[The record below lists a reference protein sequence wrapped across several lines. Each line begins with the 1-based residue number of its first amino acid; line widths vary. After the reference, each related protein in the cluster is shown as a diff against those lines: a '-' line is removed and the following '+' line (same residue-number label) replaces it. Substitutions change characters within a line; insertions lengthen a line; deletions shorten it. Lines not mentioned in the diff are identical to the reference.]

1 MNSRLIFSVAALFA
15 LLLAPLARAQYDLK
29 ATNANLLY
37 MGTSANPTLNFP
49 TGSNNGTYPVTAA
62 SMYRGVGTVA
72 GASGPIKQ
80 TTISATYTKQ
90 YPANTAKTL
99 VAARTSFGTTFASG
113 VPRYGLGDTITPPLT
128 QTDGITAAAAGYW
141 RQMPVAAGESISNRV
156 VAANVTV
163 STSSTASTSVTVA
176 SVPTALTVGSTLL
189 GRTVSTI
196 VGTTLTLSGNANA
209 TVTTATQKP
218 FISPAATVVP
228 VAVIAVSVNNSS
240 TTSTK
245 VTVDSVPAQ
254 LIVGV
259 TLLGEP
265 VTKIESNTIT
275 LAANAH
281 QTISTSTA
289 VSALP
294 IATYYYSPHAEQVF
308 ASQSGMAKVIW
319 VTAAITAN
327 GGYETLDDSFAVSSN
342 TSKNLRTIY
351 WTEASFDGPVV
362 PVVGGGITTVNPIY
376 NTVVPKAVATEVE
389 VPGYNPMADNLSTLS
404 YSNTA
409 GRGGLHAYNVEGRIV
424 IEYLGQIRAS
434 GGIYQCL
441 GIEVVD
447 LVRSPATNYVTI
459 NLGQKLAP
467 HNGDSSLTASPSL
480 STMLNSDC
488 YGSIA
493 NAKGGVDYYA
503 EKQTSLANAPD
514 DGTPASGATA
524 YDKVCFYWMEMGS
537 LGIQWPKFQDRYW
550 QRWSPKLSDY
560 AHYTV
565 DASGSTA
572 DTGVSF
578 SSGGISPELIAQD
591 SITAEAQ
598 IDNTTQRFFVKFD
611 TADGFNRSLLKFSS
625 NTGVWYQPVY
635 TQADTRQQVLAATAN
650 ATTTV
655 TVPSVTSLEV
665 GMVVTGTGISG
676 TATLVSITDG
686 THVVLS
692 QTVSTSA
699 TLTFTVQS
707 DVLSPIS
714 STVYVGDRLVPP
726 AGHELGGY
734 ISQGTGYYPAGYIN
748 PFVSG
753 VAAANLGAIIP
764 VNAVPGN
771 NVLKVRW
778 FKKVTAPS
786 ASFSDFYV
794 PGKFG
799 TYTVSY
805 PTAPLQIVIA
815 QGVGTGDLNP
825 DEAAGS
831 VYYQNNSANAG
842 YNPNEEHALLI
853 GTRAYALRDDLNI
866 YPSVSGYLAAKYTS
880 DPYVLLA
887 YTNSTDGRPAIHA
900 YQVLRNNATYDF
912 SYTAT
917 AGTLLGKPYPLPL
930 MPEPVVATTGSK
942 DTEIPN
948 GDLPANTNSNVRSS
962 MAYTNFTFKDRKGF
976 SWVHRGPHDAAKV
989 LSSKPNGTSTVT
1001 VASTSLSVGM
1011 AVTGTGITGTATIT
1025 SIPDTTHVVL
1035 SQTVAT
1041 SASKSWTYTAA
1052 FLMKLYYLSRDGFY
1066 IPGATSQPAADT
1078 VLPFLRNAARSG
1090 QTLST
1095 SEAATSSGATDEPL
1109 AIIYRPA
1116 WPTDAP
1122 QLMVGETLA
1131 LPKYGL
1137 PQVRGQS
1144 SAEVYYQQS
1153 IAKDTTASL
1162 TKASVTLVDPTREK
1176 TVAIDASG
1184 VALTK
1189 LPTSIATSTSA
1200 GKTYFQGLPPHL
1212 QQRFYFDPLRGTK
1225 GTLVFK
1231 GVFHDEAAGE
1241 KYFDLNLLSA
1251 ADSALL
1257 KGLVVSTDT
1266 DKTKWDNAINK
1277 MKTTM
1282 QTFIADPSKLGTFK
1296 VDSYWDVFAVP
1307 ANASATTVAN
1317 GSTASLLP
1325 RSIAEIQSWTTTKS
1339 TANGPTLA
1347 TVGHSDT
1354 AVDSYAVTATGQGTG
1369 YVTMVFGNGVAFT
1382 PQADPLQVKVFKV
1395 ADQLYTGDLKVIT
1408 SSNPLDE
1415 QVTLRHSADFAGR
1428 PEDYDFQWRWAT
1440 GEASA
1445 PATYSYTI
1453 ATQVGDATAA
1463 TDLWYKVSDPGALLP
1478 SDAQYAAAT
1487 TAVQCPRSEV
1497 VRPATYTDAEIAA
1510 NHPSLVFKSTTG
1522 VNFSTG
1528 VPGSIY
1534 FSANLG
1540 NYDGCV
1546 LYVNGQAAL
1555 AYNAPSPQFA
1565 SVSAATGLTVAGL
1578 SKQFSVEPRYFIVG
1592 VNRIEV
1598 AVYSTA
1604 DVGASSSLNFKIE
1617 SMVETDNVATG
1628 STWQTP
1634 TTGDTNTAV
1643 VGGKSTNPFGGPTFV
1658 LNDRWFTVRYR
1669 PKLTSANVLTVGKAN
1684 QDAVAWSRW
1693 TPPQFTEGWI
1703 KRVLAAINPYEQRV
1717 KDLYSNAISTNVSV
1731 ITQAGTRWEG
1741 DVALTMDNIN
1751 STGLISI
1758 YETVLNRAKAMSI
1771 DATPGVN
1778 DPDTNNA
1785 LILAAGYLNDL
1796 YTILGNEAYADAAN
1810 PTISIND
1817 SSSAAEVN
1825 TSRFSF
1831 EGQVASSLDEE
1842 LALLRGRDD
1851 SISPGVRTTPAYNR
1865 LYWNYTHGI
1874 SSGEAIYATNYNI
1887 KEKTGSTTANGVI
1900 DESDAQNM
1908 FPQGHGDAYGHYLT
1922 ALTGYYRL
1930 LHNANFTW
1938 TPRAEAV
1945 TVLGQAV
1952 TVDFQD
1958 ERKFAAAANNVART
1972 SQQICALTYRQNY
1985 KDDAAGGW
1993 TQFRDSTPLNAAT
2006 GVTRHWA
2013 LDEEVSRGA
2022 QGALLHWAMAN
2033 ALLPDVD
2040 TYHSG
2045 VQKIDRTTVPEIGE
2059 LASAIDTFQTTLDN
2073 ASSRLN
2079 PLGLSPG
2086 SIAFDI
2092 DPYFASSLGQELSRY
2107 QGQSQFLQL
2116 YDRSLRSL
2124 NNAAGAFNQAAVM
2137 SRSLRNQEDQVD
2149 DYTNSISEQESSY
2162 VNQLIEIFG
2171 RPYQGEVGPG
2181 KTYDTTYNGPD
2192 LEHWYVVDRPFAA
2205 TPLMMVDTSSPSG
2218 MTASVR
2224 VRTSV
2229 GRTDFTGGSI
2239 QDIISAKNN
2248 NTQLVS
2254 VTVTPNQ
2261 FIQFSDQ
2268 FMTGMGTRPETGELQ
2283 TALLDA
2289 QLAYLEMRSALLGSV
2304 KAEREFQRES
2314 NLVLQELDVA
2324 VTQRNM
2330 AIANSTLKL
2339 VTAAIKNA
2347 SEYAEAVIDEAKP
2360 KAQSTADAIA
2370 EFFPRVVGVDNDA
2383 TAPAR
2388 GTVKTAAVISN
2399 SILTMAKLGNKNLW
2413 RMVDYASLVKD
2424 EAYTLA
2430 MADIAKKL
2438 DMQQQVYEFEV
2449 KFRDLTQQID
2459 GLQGPMVRMQQ
2470 ANQNVVNVLAK
2481 ANRVLTERETFR
2493 MRAGAIIQGYRTKD
2507 VTFRLFRNEALEQ
2520 YRSLFDLASR
2530 YTYLSA
2536 KAYDFET
2543 ALLGSAT
2550 GQKVFDR
2557 IVAARSLGDLTGG
2570 VPQATVS
2577 TLGDAGLAGTMA
2589 QLNADFSVA
2598 EGRLGINN
2606 PDYYGTVFSLRQELF
2621 RIQDDP
2627 DQTSDDD
2634 AWKQTLE
2641 QHVVSNVMNDADV
2654 VMHCRNIQK
2663 TSGTAVPGII
2673 IPFSSTIEHGKNF
2686 FGLDLAA
2693 FDHAYSASSYATK
2706 ISNAGIVFPGYLGMD
2721 ASISDPLVTT
2731 RDPATSLSATPYV
2744 YLIPCGN
2751 DTMRAPPLG
2760 DMGEVRT
2767 WSVQDQALPLP
2778 YNLGASAFNSNQFFN
2793 ANGTLNEQPWV
2804 IRKHQAFRAV
2814 GNAAL
2819 FQAGAPPLEFSSNRL
2834 IARSAWNSR
2843 WKIIIPA
2850 YTLSAAEQDG
2860 LNRFVSSVTDI
2871 QLYLRTYSH
2880 SGN

>member
-1 MNSRLIFSVAALFA
+1 MF
-15 LLLAPLARAQYDLK
+15 
-29 ATNANLLY
+29 
-37 MGTSANPTLNFP
+37 
-49 TGSNNGTYPVTAA
+49 
-62 SMYRGVGTVA
+62 RGVGAVA

-80 TTISATYTKQ
+80 TTIPATYSSQ
-90 YPANTAKTL
+90 YPANTAKTI
-99 VAARTSFGTTFASG
+99 VAARTTFGSTYASG
-113 VPRYGLGDTITPPLT
+113 VPRYGLGDTILPPLT
-128 QTDGITAAAAGYW
+128 QTDGITPAASGYW
-141 RQMPVAAGESISNRV
+141 RQRPVAAGETINNRV

-163 STSSTASTSVTVA
+163 SSSSTATTSVTVA
-176 SVPTALTVGSTLL
+176 SVPSALTLGSTLL

-196 VGTTLTLSGNANA
+196 SGTTLTLSGVANA
-209 TVTTATQKP
+209 TITAATQKA
-218 FISPAATVVP
+218 FVSPAASVVP
-228 VAVIAVSVNNSS
+228 VAVISVSVSNSS
-240 TTSTK
+240 ATSNK
-245 VTVDSVPAQ
+245 VTVVSVPAD

-265 VTKIESNTIT
+265 VTKIEGTTIT
-275 LAANAH
+275 LADNAH
-281 QTISTSTA
+281 QTITSSTA
-289 VSALP
+289 VNALP

-308 ASQSGMAKVIW
+308 ASQPGLTKVTW
-319 VTAAITAN
+319 VTAGATAN

-342 TSKNLRTIY
+342 TTKSLRTIY
-351 WTEASFDGPVV
+351 WTEGSFDGPVV
-362 PVVGGGITTVNPIY
+362 PVLGGGITTVNPVY
-376 NTVVPKAVATEVE
+376 NTMVPKAVATEVV
-389 VPGYNPMADNLSTLS
+389 VPGYNSQADNVSTLT
-404 YSNTA
+404 YSNIA
-409 GRGGLHAYNVEGRIV
+409 GRGGLHAYNVEGRV
-424 IEYLGQIRAS
+424 LIEYLGQLRGT

-441 GIEVVD
+441 GIEVLD
-447 LVRSPATNYVTI
+447 IIRSPNINYRTI
-459 NLGQKLAP
+459 NLGQKIAP
-467 HNGDSSLTASPSL
+467 HDGNSTLTASASL
-480 STMLNSDC
+480 ATLQNSDY
-488 YGSIA
+488 YGTVA
-493 NAKGGVDYYA
+493 NAKGGIDYYA
-503 EKQTSLANAPD
+503 EKQTGLANTPD
-514 DGTPASGATA
+514 DGTPASGGTA
-524 YDKVCFYWMEMGS
+524 YDKVCFYWMEKGNF
-537 LGIQWPKFQDRYW
+537 GILWPKFQDRYW
-550 QRWSPKLSDY
+550 QRWSPNLDDY

-565 DASGSTA
+565 DASGSKA
-572 DTGVSF
+572 DTGISF
-578 SSGGISPELIAQD
+578 STGGISPELIAQD
-591 SITAEAQ
+591 STTDEAQ
-598 IDNTTQRFFVKFD
+598 IDSTTQRFFVNFD
-611 TADGFNRSLLKFSS
+611 TGDLSNRSLLKFSS
-625 NTGVWYQPVY
+625 NKGVWYQLVY
-635 TQADTRQQVLAATAN
+635 TQADTRQQVLAATTN
-650 ATTTV
+650 ATTTIA
-655 TVPSVTSLEV
+655 VPTASSLEV
-665 GMVVTGTGISG
+665 GMVVTGSGILG
-676 TATLVSITDG
+676 TACIVSIPDP

-692 QTVSTSA
+692 QVVSTSA
-699 TLTFTVQS
+699 DFTFTVQS
-707 DVLSPIS
+707 DDLSPIIA
-714 STVYVGDRLVPP
+714 TAYVGDRLVPP
-726 AGHELGGY
+726 AGHELAGY
-734 ISQGTGYYPAGYIN
+734 IAQGTGYYPAGYIN
-748 PFVSG
+748 PFVAG
-753 VAAANLGAIIP
+753 VAAANMGAIIP
-764 VNAVPGN
+764 VNAVPGK

-778 FKKVTAPS
+778 FKKVKAPS
-786 ASFSDFYV
+786 TSFSDFYV

-805 PTAPLQIVIA
+805 PTAPSQIVIA
-815 QGVGTGDLNP
+815 QGIGTGDLNP

-831 VYYQNNSANAG
+831 IYYENNSANTG
-842 YNPNEEHALLI
+842 YNPNEEHAFLI
-853 GTRAYALRDDLNI
+853 GTRAYALRDDLNL
-866 YPSVSGYLAAKYTS
+866 YPSVSGYTAANYTS
-880 DPYVLLA
+880 NPYVLLA
-887 YTNSTDGRPAIHA
+887 YTKLTDGRPAIHA
-900 YQVLRNNATYDF
+900 YQVLRNNASYDF
-912 SYTAT
+912 NYTAT

-930 MPEPVVATTGSK
+930 MPEPLVATTGSSSMVSK
-942 DTEIPN
+942 DIEIQ
-948 GDLPANTNSNVRSS
+948 GADLPANTFAALASS
-962 MAYTNFTFKDRKGF
+962 AAYNKFTFQDRKGF
-976 SWVHRGPHDAAKV
+976 NWIHRGPHDVAKV
-989 LSSKPNGTSTVT
+989 LSSTPNGTTTVA
-1001 VASTSLSVGM
+1001 VASTGLSVGM
-1011 AVTGTGITGTATIT
+1011 AVTGTGITGTATIA
-1025 SIPDTTHVVL
+1025 SIPNSTHVLL
-1035 SQTVAT
+1035 SQTVT
-1041 SASKSWTYTAA
+1041 TGSASSWTYSAA
-1052 FLMKLYYLSRDGFY
+1052 FSMKLYYVSRDGFY
-1066 IPGATSQPAADT
+1066 IPGAATQPAAGT
-1078 VLPFLRNAARSG
+1078 VLPFLRNSARSG

-1095 SEAATSSGATDEPL
+1095 NSAAISLGGSDEPL
-1109 AIIYRPA
+1109 TIIYQPA

-1131 LPKYGL
+1131 LPRYGL

-1144 SAEVYYQQS
+1144 SALVYYQQS
-1153 IAKDTTASL
+1153 IAKDTTNTL
-1162 TKASVTLVDPTREK
+1162 TKASVVLVDPTREK

-1184 VALTK
+1184 VAMTV
-1189 LPTSIATSTSA
+1189 LPTSIATSTTA

-1225 GTLVFK
+1225 GSLVFK

-1241 KYFDLNLLSA
+1241 KYFDLNLLSV
-1251 ADSALL
+1251 ADTALL
-1257 KGLVVSTDT
+1257 KGLVGTSDSK
-1266 DKTKWDNAINK
+1266 KTNWENAISK
-1277 MKTTM
+1277 MNTTM
-1282 QTFIADPSKLGTFK
+1282 QTFVEDPSKLGSYK
-1296 VDSYWDVFAVP
+1296 VDSSYDAFAVP
-1307 ANASATTVAN
+1307 VNGSATTGLN
-1317 GSTASLLP
+1317 GSTSSLLH
-1325 RSIAEIQSWTTTKS
+1325 RSIAEIQSWTVTKN
-1339 TANGPTLA
+1339 TANGPALA
-1347 TVGHSDT
+1347 TVGNSDT

-1369 YVTMVFGNGVAFT
+1369 FVTMVFGNGVAFT
-1382 PQADPLQVKVFKV
+1382 PVGDPVQVKVFKV
-1395 ADQLYTGDLKVIT
+1395 ANQLYTGDLKVIT

-1415 QVTLRHSADFAGR
+1415 QVTLRHSADFAGK

-1453 ATQVGDATAA
+1453 ATQVGDAAA
-1463 TDLWYKVSDPGALLP
+1463 STHLWYKVSDPGALLP
-1478 SDAQYAAAT
+1478 TDAQYAAAT
-1487 TAVQCPRSEV
+1487 TAVPCPRSEV
-1497 VRPATYTDAEIAA
+1497 VRPSTYTDAEIAA
-1510 NHPSLVFKSTTG
+1510 NDPSLVFKSTTG
-1522 VNFSTG
+1522 VDFSAG

-1534 FSANLG
+1534 FSADLG

-1555 AYNAPSPQFA
+1555 AYNAPSPQFV
-1565 SVSAATGLTVAGL
+1565 SVNAGTGLTVAGL
-1578 SKQFSVEPRYFIVG
+1578 SKQFMIEPRYFTAG

-1617 SMVETDNVATG
+1617 SMLETDSVATG
-1628 STWQTP
+1628 STWQAP
-1634 TTGDTNTAV
+1634 TAGDSNTAV

-1658 LNDRWFTVRYR
+1658 LNDRWFTVRYK
-1669 PKLTSANVLTVGKAN
+1669 PKSTSNNVLGSTN
-1684 QDAVAWSRW
+1684 WSRW
-1693 TPPQFTEGWI
+1693 APPQFTEGWI

-1717 KDLYSNAISTNVSV
+1717 KDLYSNQISTNVSV

-1751 STGLISI
+1751 STGLIAI

-1771 DATPGVN
+1771 NAAPGVN

-1785 LILAAGYLNDL
+1785 LLLAAGYLNDL

-1817 SSSAAEVN
+1817 SSNAAEVN

-1831 EGQVASSLDEE
+1831 EGQVSSSLDEE

-1851 SISPGVRTTPAYNR
+1851 SNSPGVRTSPAYNR

-1874 SSGEAIYATNYNI
+1874 NSGEAIYATNYNI
-1887 KEKTGSTTANGVI
+1887 KEKAGSTTANGVI

-1930 LHNANFTW
+1930 LHNPNFTW

-1945 TVLGQAV
+1945 TVLGQPV

-1958 ERKFAAAANNVART
+1958 ERKFAAAANNVSRA

-2006 GVTRHWA
+2006 GVKRHWG
-2013 LDEEVSRGA
+2013 LDEEVSRGT

-2033 ALLPDVD
+2033 ALVPDVD
-2040 TYHSG
+2040 IYHSG

-2059 LASAIDTFQTTLDN
+2059 LASAIDTFQTTIDN
-2073 ASSRLN
+2073 ADSRLN

-2092 DPYFASSLGQELSRY
+2092 DPSRN

-2124 NNAAGAFNQAAVM
+2124 NNAAGAFNQAATM
-2137 SRSLRNQEDQVD
+2137 SRSLRNQGDQVD
-2149 DYTNSISEQESSY
+2149 DYTNSISEQETAY
-2162 VNQLIEIFG
+2162 VSQLIEIFG

-2181 KTYDTTYNGPD
+2181 KTYDTTYFGPD

-2205 TPLMMVDTSSPSG
+2205 TPLVMVDTSNPAG
-2218 MTASVR
+2218 TTAQIR
-2224 VRTSV
+2224 VRTSLC
-2229 GRTDFTGGSI
+2229 RTDFTGGSI
-2239 QDIISAKNN
+2239 QDVINEKNN
-2248 NTQLVS
+2248 NTQMVP

-2261 FIQFSDQ
+2261 FIQFSDL

-2289 QLAYLEMRSALLGSV
+2289 QLAYMEMRSALLGSV
-2304 KAEREFQRES
+2304 KAEREFSRES
-2314 NLVLQELDVA
+2314 KLLLDKLDIA
-2324 VTQRNM
+2324 TTQRNM
-2330 AIANSTLKL
+2330 TIANSTQKL
-2339 VTAAIKNA
+2339 VTTAIKNA
-2347 SEYAEAVIDEAKP
+2347 ADYAQSVIDEAKP

-2370 EFFPRVVGVDNDA
+2370 EFFPRVVGVDNDG

-2388 GTVKTAAVISN
+2388 GAVLASAVISN
-2399 SILTMAKLGNKNLW
+2399 SILTMAKLGNKNIW
-2413 RMVDYASLVKD
+2413 RVVDYASMLKD

-2430 MADIAKKL
+2430 MADIARKL
-2438 DMQQQVYEFEV
+2438 DMQQQVYEFEQS
-2449 KFRDLTQQID
+2449 FRDLTGQVA
-2459 GLQGPMVRMQQ
+2459 GLQEPMMRMQQ

-2493 MRAGAIIQGYRTKD
+2493 KRAGAIIQGYRTKD
-2507 VTFRLFRNEALEQ
+2507 VTFRLFRNESLEQ

-2530 YTYLSA
+2530 YTYLAA

-2543 ALLGSAT
+2543 GLLGSTT

-2570 VPQATVS
+2570 VPRSTVS

-2627 DQTSDDD
+2627 NQTSDDD

-2663 TSGTAVPGII
+2663 SNGTAVPGII
-2673 IPFSSTIEHGKNF
+2673 IQFSSTIEHGKNF

-2693 FDHAYSASSYATK
+2693 FDHAYSASSFATK
-2706 ISNAGIVFPGYLGMD
+2706 ISNAGIVLPGYLGMD
-2721 ASISDPLVTT
+2721 ASISDPNVTT

-2751 DTMRAPPLG
+2751 DAMRAPPLG
-2760 DMGEVRT
+2760 DVGVVRT
-2767 WSVQDQALPLP
+2767 WSVQDEALPLP
-2778 YNLGASAFNSNQFFN
+2778 YNLGASDFNSNQFFN

-2819 FQAGAPPLEFSSNRL
+2819 FQAGSPPLEFSSNRL

-2843 WKIIIPA
+2843 WKIVIPA
-2850 YTLSAAEQDG
+2850 YTLSASEQDG